1 VADKILNTGLDAL
14 LGDVTKVDQ
23 QTIKELDL
31 HQIKP
36 NRFQPRQYF
45 DEDKINELSLSI
57 SKHGV
62 LSPILVR
69 ETGAGGYELIAGERR
84 LRAAKKAGLKT
95 LPCLIDSAESLSIS
109 KHGVLSP
116 ILVRETGAG
125 GYELIA
131 GERRLRAAKKAGL
144 KTLPCLI
151 DSAEDQTSLELA
163 LIENLQREDLN
174 PIEEARGYDRLKR
187 EFNLTQDN
195 ISEVTGKA
203 RSSVANSIRLLKL
216 PQSIIDLLYSGD
228 LEKGHAK
235 ILASME
241 TKDAEDLAQKIVSL
255 GMTVKDAAATKKPKT
270 SNSPKT
276 KIKNRDLLN
285 MEEELSETLGHKSEI
300 DEQSQSKGKIS
311 ISYTSK
317 DERETII
324 SKLLQLKKN

>member
-1 VADKILNTGLDAL
+1 MADKILNTGLEAL
-14 LGDVTKVDQ
+14 LGDVTEVNQ

-36 NRFQPRQYF
+36 NRFQPRQSF

-57 SKHGV
+57 V
-62 LSPILVR
+62 
-69 ETGAGGYELIAGERR
+69 
-84 LRAAKKAGLKT
+84 
-95 LPCLIDSAESLSIS
+95 

-187 EFNLTQDN
+187 EFSLTQDN

-203 RSSVANSIRLLKL
+203 RSSVANSMRLLNL

-270 SNSPKT
+270 SSPTQPKP
-276 KIKNRDLLN
+276 KDRDLLN
-285 MEEELSETLGHKSEI
+285 LEQELSETLGHRTQI
-300 DEQSQSKGKIS
+300 DQQSQAKGKIS

-324 SKLLQLKKN
+324 SKLLKLKNN

>member
-1 VADKILNTGLDAL
+1 MADKILNTGLDAL
-14 LGDVTKVDQ
+14 LGYVTEANQ

-36 NRFQPRQYF
+36 NRFQPRQSF

-57 SKHGV
+57 AKHGV

-95 LPCLIDSAESLSIS
+95 LPCL
-109 KHGVLSP
+109 V
-116 ILVRETGAG
+116 
-125 GYELIA
+125 
-131 GERRLRAAKKAGL
+131 
-144 KTLPCLI
+144 

-203 RSSVANSIRLLKL
+203 RSSVANSMRLLNL

-285 MEEELSETLGHKSEI
+285 IEEELSETLGHKSEI

>member
-1 VADKILNTGLDAL
+1 MADKILSAGLDAL
-14 LGDVTKVDQ
+14 LGDVTKVNQ

-36 NRFQPRQYF
+36 NRFQPRQSF
-45 DEDKINELSLSI
+45 DEGKINELSLSI
-57 SKHGV
+57 
-62 LSPILVR
+62 
-69 ETGAGGYELIAGERR
+69 A
-84 LRAAKKAGLKT
+84 
-95 LPCLIDSAESLSIS
+95 

-203 RSSVANSIRLLKL
+203 RSSVANSMRLLNL

-285 MEEELSETLGHKSEI
+285 IEEELSETLGHKSEI
-300 DEQSQSKGKIS
+300 DEQSQSRGKIS

>member
-1 VADKILNTGLDAL
+1 MADKILNTGLDAL
-14 LGDVTKVDQ
+14 LGDVTEVNQ
-23 QTIKELDL
+23 QTIRELDL

-36 NRFQPRQYF
+36 NRFQPRQSF
-45 DEDKINELSLSI
+45 NEDKINELSLSI
-57 SKHGV
+57 
-62 LSPILVR
+62 
-69 ETGAGGYELIAGERR
+69 A
-84 LRAAKKAGLKT
+84 
-95 LPCLIDSAESLSIS
+95 

-203 RSSVANSIRLLKL
+203 RSSVANSMRLLNL

-255 GMTVKDAAATKKPKT
+255 GMTVKDAAVTKKPKT

-285 MEEELSETLGHKSEI
+285 IEEELSETLGHKSEI

>member
-1 VADKILNTGLDAL
+1 MADKILSAGLDAL
-14 LGDVTKVDQ
+14 LGDVTKVNQ
-23 QTIKELDL
+23 QTIKELDF

-36 NRFQPRQYF
+36 NRFQPRQSF
-45 DEDKINELSLSI
+45 DEDRINELSLSI
-57 SKHGV
+57 AKHGV

-95 LPCLIDSAESLSIS
+95 LPCLL
-109 KHGVLSP
+109 
-116 ILVRETGAG
+116 
-125 GYELIA
+125 
-131 GERRLRAAKKAGL
+131 
-144 KTLPCLI
+144 

-203 RSSVANSIRLLKL
+203 RSSVANSMRLLNL

-276 KIKNRDLLN
+276 KIKNKDLLN
-285 MEEELSETLGHKSEI
+285 IEEELSETLGHKSEI
-300 DEQSQSKGKIS
+300 DEQSKSKGKIS

>member
-1 VADKILNTGLDAL
+1 MADKILSAGLDAL
-14 LGDVTKVDQ
+14 LGDVTKVNQ
-23 QTIKELDL
+23 QTIKELDF

-36 NRFQPRQYF
+36 NRFQPRQSF
-45 DEDKINELSLSI
+45 DEDRINKLSLSI
-57 SKHGV
+57 
-62 LSPILVR
+62 
-69 ETGAGGYELIAGERR
+69 A
-84 LRAAKKAGLKT
+84 
-95 LPCLIDSAESLSIS
+95 

-203 RSSVANSIRLLKL
+203 RSSVANSMRLLNL

-270 SNSPKT
+270 SNSPKM

-285 MEEELSETLGHKSEI
+285 IEEELSETLGHKSEI

>member
-1 VADKILNTGLDAL
+1 MADKILSTGLDAL
-14 LGDVTKVDQ
+14 LGDVTKVNQ

-36 NRFQPRQYF
+36 NRFQPRQSF

-57 SKHGV
+57 
-62 LSPILVR
+62 
-69 ETGAGGYELIAGERR
+69 A
-84 LRAAKKAGLKT
+84 
-95 LPCLIDSAESLSIS
+95 

-187 EFNLTQDN
+187 EFNLSQDN

-203 RSSVANSIRLLKL
+203 RSSVANSMRLLNL

-276 KIKNRDLLN
+276 RIKNRDLLN
-285 MEEELSETLGHKSEI
+285 IEEELSETLGHKSEI

>member
-14 LGDVTKVDQ
+14 LGNVTEVNQ

-36 NRFQPRQYF
+36 NRFQPRQSF

-57 SKHGV
+57 
-62 LSPILVR
+62 
-69 ETGAGGYELIAGERR
+69 A
-84 LRAAKKAGLKT
+84 
-95 LPCLIDSAESLSIS
+95 

-174 PIEEARGYDRLKR
+174 PIEEARGYNRLKR

-203 RSSVANSIRLLKL
+203 RSSVANSMRLLNL

-285 MEEELSETLGHKSEI
+285 IEEELSETLGHKSEI

>member
-1 VADKILNTGLDAL
+1 MADKILNTGLDAL
-14 LGDVTKVDQ
+14 LGDVTKVNQ

-36 NRFQPRQYF
+36 NRFQPRQSF

-57 SKHGV
+57 
-62 LSPILVR
+62 
-69 ETGAGGYELIAGERR
+69 A
-84 LRAAKKAGLKT
+84 
-95 LPCLIDSAESLSIS
+95 

-203 RSSVANSIRLLKL
+203 RSSIANSMRLLNL

-270 SNSPKT
+270 SNSPKP

-285 MEEELSETLGHKSEI
+285 IEEELSETLGHKSEI

>member
-1 VADKILNTGLDAL
+1 VADKILSTGLDAL
-14 LGDVTKVDQ
+14 LGDVTKVNQ

-36 NRFQPRQYF
+36 NRFQPRQSF

-57 SKHGV
+57 AKHGV

-84 LRAAKKAGLKT
+84 LRAAKKT
-95 LPCLIDSAESLSIS
+95 
-109 KHGVLSP
+109 
-116 ILVRETGAG
+116 
-125 GYELIA
+125 
-131 GERRLRAAKKAGL
+131 GL

-203 RSSVANSIRLLKL
+203 RSSVANSMRLLNL

-241 TKDAEDLAQKIVSL
+241 TRDAEDLAQKIVSL

-285 MEEELSETLGHKSEI
+285 IEEELSETLGHKSEI

>member
-1 VADKILNTGLDAL
+1 MADKILNTGLDAL
-14 LGDVTKVDQ
+14 LGDVTEVNQ

-36 NRFQPRQYF
+36 NRFQPRQSF

-57 SKHGV
+57 
-62 LSPILVR
+62 
-69 ETGAGGYELIAGERR
+69 A
-84 LRAAKKAGLKT
+84 
-95 LPCLIDSAESLSIS
+95 

-203 RSSVANSIRLLKL
+203 RSSVANSMRLLNL

-276 KIKNRDLLN
+276 NIKNRDLLN
-285 MEEELSETLGHKSEI
+285 IEEELSETLGHKSEI

>member
-14 LGDVTKVDQ
+14 LGDVTEVNQ
-23 QTIKELDL
+23 QTIRELDL

-36 NRFQPRQYF
+36 NRFQPRQSF
-45 DEDKINELSLSI
+45 DENKINELSLSI
-57 SKHGV
+57 
-62 LSPILVR
+62 
-69 ETGAGGYELIAGERR
+69 A
-84 LRAAKKAGLKT
+84 
-95 LPCLIDSAESLSIS
+95 

-203 RSSVANSIRLLKL
+203 RSSVANSMRLLNL

-285 MEEELSETLGHKSEI
+285 IEEELSETLGHKSEI
-300 DEQSQSKGKIS
+300 DEQSQSKGKIT

>member
-1 VADKILNTGLDAL
+1 MADKILSTGLDAL
-14 LGDVTKVDQ
+14 LGDVTKVNQ

-36 NRFQPRQYF
+36 NRFQPRQSF

-57 SKHGV
+57 
-62 LSPILVR
+62 
-69 ETGAGGYELIAGERR
+69 A
-84 LRAAKKAGLKT
+84 
-95 LPCLIDSAESLSIS
+95 

-151 DSAEDQTSLELA
+151 DSAEDQASLELA

-203 RSSVANSIRLLKL
+203 RSSVANSMRLLNL

-270 SNSPKT
+270 SNSPTTKT
-276 KIKNRDLLN
+276 KNRDLLN
-285 MEEELSETLGHKSEI
+285 IEEELSETLGHKSEI

>member
-1 VADKILNTGLDAL
+1 VADKILSTGLDAL
-14 LGDVTKVDQ
+14 LGDVTKVNQ

-36 NRFQPRQYF
+36 NRFQPRQSF

-57 SKHGV
+57 
-62 LSPILVR
+62 
-69 ETGAGGYELIAGERR
+69 A
-84 LRAAKKAGLKT
+84 
-95 LPCLIDSAESLSIS
+95 

-203 RSSVANSIRLLKL
+203 RSSIANSMRLLNL

-285 MEEELSETLGHKSEI
+285 IEEELSETLGHKSEI

>member
-1 VADKILNTGLDAL
+1 MADKILSTGLDAL
-14 LGDVTKVDQ
+14 LGDVTKVNQ

-36 NRFQPRQYF
+36 NRFQPRQSF

-57 SKHGV
+57 AKHGV

-84 LRAAKKAGLKT
+84 LRAAKKT
-95 LPCLIDSAESLSIS
+95 
-109 KHGVLSP
+109 
-116 ILVRETGAG
+116 
-125 GYELIA
+125 
-131 GERRLRAAKKAGL
+131 GL

-203 RSSVANSIRLLKL
+203 RSSVANSMRLLNL

-285 MEEELSETLGHKSEI
+285 IEKELSETLGHKSEV

>member
-1 VADKILNTGLDAL
+1 MADKILSTGLDAL
-14 LGDVTKVDQ
+14 LGDVTKVNQ

-36 NRFQPRQYF
+36 NRFQPRQSF

-57 SKHGV
+57 AKHGV

-84 LRAAKKAGLKT
+84 LRAAKKT
-95 LPCLIDSAESLSIS
+95 
-109 KHGVLSP
+109 
-116 ILVRETGAG
+116 
-125 GYELIA
+125 
-131 GERRLRAAKKAGL
+131 GL

-203 RSSVANSIRLLKL
+203 RSSVANSMRLLNL

-241 TKDAEDLAQKIVSL
+241 TKDAADLAQKIVSL

-285 MEEELSETLGHKSEI
+285 IEEELSETLGHKSEI

>member
-1 VADKILNTGLDAL
+1 MADKILNTGLEAL
-14 LGDVTKVDQ
+14 LGDVTEVNQ

-36 NRFQPRQYF
+36 NRFQPRQSF

-57 SKHGV
+57 V
-62 LSPILVR
+62 
-69 ETGAGGYELIAGERR
+69 
-84 LRAAKKAGLKT
+84 
-95 LPCLIDSAESLSIS
+95 

-187 EFNLTQDN
+187 EFSLTQDN

-203 RSSVANSIRLLKL
+203 RSSVANSMRLLNL

-270 SNSPKT
+270 SSPTQPKS
-276 KIKNRDLLN
+276 KDRDLLN
-285 MEEELSETLGHKSEI
+285 LEQELSETLGHQTQI
-300 DEQSQSKGKIS
+300 DQQSQAKGKIS

-317 DERETII
+317 GERETII
-324 SKLLQLKKN
+324 SKLLKLKNN

>member
-1 VADKILNTGLDAL
+1 MADKILSTGLDAL
-14 LGDVTKVDQ
+14 LGDVTKVNQ

-36 NRFQPRQYF
+36 NRFQPRQSF

-57 SKHGV
+57 AKHGV

-84 LRAAKKAGLKT
+84 LRAAKQAGLKT
-95 LPCLIDSAESLSIS
+95 LPCL
-109 KHGVLSP
+109 V
-116 ILVRETGAG
+116 
-125 GYELIA
+125 
-131 GERRLRAAKKAGL
+131 
-144 KTLPCLI
+144 

-203 RSSVANSIRLLKL
+203 RSSVANSIRLLNL

-285 MEEELSETLGHKSEI
+285 IEEELSETLGHKSEI

>member
-1 VADKILNTGLDAL
+1 MADKILNTGLDAL
-14 LGDVTKVDQ
+14 LGDVTEVNQ
-23 QTIKELDL
+23 QTIRELDL

-36 NRFQPRQYF
+36 NRFQPRQSF
-45 DEDKINELSLSI
+45 NEDKINELSLSI
-57 SKHGV
+57 
-62 LSPILVR
+62 
-69 ETGAGGYELIAGERR
+69 A
-84 LRAAKKAGLKT
+84 
-95 LPCLIDSAESLSIS
+95 

-195 ISEVTGKA
+195 VSEVTGKA
-203 RSSVANSIRLLKL
+203 RSSVANSMRLLNL

-255 GMTVKDAAATKKPKT
+255 GMTVKDAAATKKPRT

-285 MEEELSETLGHKSEI
+285 IEEELSETLGHKSEI

>member
-1 VADKILNTGLDAL
+1 MADKILNTGLDAL
-14 LGDVTKVDQ
+14 LGNVTEVNQ

-31 HQIKP
+31 NQIKP
-36 NRFQPRQYF
+36 NRFQPRQSF

-57 SKHGV
+57 
-62 LSPILVR
+62 
-69 ETGAGGYELIAGERR
+69 A
-84 LRAAKKAGLKT
+84 
-95 LPCLIDSAESLSIS
+95 

-203 RSSVANSIRLLKL
+203 RSSVANSMRLLNL
-216 PQSIIDLLYSGD
+216 PQSIIELLYSGD

-285 MEEELSETLGHKSEI
+285 IEEELSETLGHKSEI

>member
-1 VADKILNTGLDAL
+1 MADKILSTGLDAL
-14 LGDVTKVDQ
+14 LGDVTKVNQ

-36 NRFQPRQYF
+36 NRFQPRQSF

-57 SKHGV
+57 AKHGV

-84 LRAAKKAGLKT
+84 LRAAKKT
-95 LPCLIDSAESLSIS
+95 
-109 KHGVLSP
+109 
-116 ILVRETGAG
+116 
-125 GYELIA
+125 
-131 GERRLRAAKKAGL
+131 GL

-203 RSSVANSIRLLKL
+203 RSSIANSMRLLNL

-285 MEEELSETLGHKSEI
+285 IEEELSETLGHKSEI

>member
-1 VADKILNTGLDAL
+1 MADKILSTGLDAL
-14 LGDVTKVDQ
+14 LGDVTKVNQ
-23 QTIKELDL
+23 QTINELDL

-36 NRFQPRQYF
+36 NRFQPRQSF

-57 SKHGV
+57 AKHGV

-84 LRAAKKAGLKT
+84 LRAAKKT
-95 LPCLIDSAESLSIS
+95 
-109 KHGVLSP
+109 
-116 ILVRETGAG
+116 
-125 GYELIA
+125 
-131 GERRLRAAKKAGL
+131 GL

-203 RSSVANSIRLLKL
+203 RSSVANSMRLLNL

-285 MEEELSETLGHKSEI
+285 IEEELSETLGHKSEI

>member
-1 VADKILNTGLDAL
+1 MADKILNTGLDAL
-14 LGDVTKVDQ
+14 LGDVTEVNQ

-36 NRFQPRQYF
+36 NRFQPRQSF
-45 DEDKINELSLSI
+45 DGDKINELSLSI
-57 SKHGV
+57 
-62 LSPILVR
+62 
-69 ETGAGGYELIAGERR
+69 A
-84 LRAAKKAGLKT
+84 
-95 LPCLIDSAESLSIS
+95 

-203 RSSVANSIRLLKL
+203 RSSVANSMRLLNL

-285 MEEELSETLGHKSEI
+285 IEEELSETLGHKSEI

>member
-1 VADKILNTGLDAL
+1 VDKILNTGLDAL
-14 LGDVTKVDQ
+14 LGNVTEVNQ

-31 HQIKP
+31 NQIKP
-36 NRFQPRQYF
+36 NRFQPRQSF

-57 SKHGV
+57 
-62 LSPILVR
+62 
-69 ETGAGGYELIAGERR
+69 A
-84 LRAAKKAGLKT
+84 
-95 LPCLIDSAESLSIS
+95 

-203 RSSVANSIRLLKL
+203 RSSVANSMRLLNL

-285 MEEELSETLGHKSEI
+285 IEEELSETLGHKSEI

>member
-1 VADKILNTGLDAL
+1 MADKILNTGLDAL
-14 LGDVTKVDQ
+14 LGDVTKVNQ

-36 NRFQPRQYF
+36 NRFQPRQSF

-57 SKHGV
+57 AKHGV

-84 LRAAKKAGLKT
+84 LRAAKKT
-95 LPCLIDSAESLSIS
+95 
-109 KHGVLSP
+109 
-116 ILVRETGAG
+116 
-125 GYELIA
+125 
-131 GERRLRAAKKAGL
+131 GL

-203 RSSVANSIRLLKL
+203 RSSVANSMRLLNL

-285 MEEELSETLGHKSEI
+285 IEEELSETLGHKSEI